1 MTYFNSQLN
10 NDSKLIERK
19 SKEKKLWQGHRLH
32 HRSQLSS
39 IKRNYTLEQE

>member
-19 SKEKKLWQGHRLH
+19 LIEKKLWQGHELH

-39 IKRNYTLEQE
+39 TKRDYTLEQE